1 MFLYILHAW
10 TLCIML
16 FGIILFFQEL
26 CNKTQL
32 YLNLSLFSSQKRV
45 STHFCCWLAEKLTWV
60 KVAEYHCLQ
69 FNFSAEER
77 YGRIGLNRIQI
88 EYSPVNYHALVKLDK
103 SNVRSDACNVD
114 ALHTLYTHGSSEFNN

>member
-1 MFLYILHAW
+1 
-10 TLCIML
+10 ML

-60 KVAEYHCLQ
+60 KVAENAYP
-69 FNFSAEER
+69 FSTPTQPQVRAAGQHPR
-77 YGRIGLNRIQI
+77 QP
-88 EYSPVNYHALVKLDK
+88 YSWLP
-103 SNVRSDACNVD
+103 
-114 ALHTLYTHGSSEFNN
+114 